1 MDCQEIVLVHYA
13 GVTTESSRP
22 AALRRLMAGPGLTPL
37 AGVYDALSA
46 VLAERAGLPVAY
58 MSGYCVAA
66 GRLGLPDV
74 GYLTLTEMVET
85 AARIADRISIPL
97 LADGDDGYG
106 NHLNVARLVRG
117 LERAGVAG
125 VQIEDQVSPKRC
137 GHMAGKRVVPK
148 AEMVAKIKAAADTR
162 QDADFAILARTD
174 AVAVTGYADALDRA
188 RAYLE
193 AGADMIFI
201 EALETPE
208 QMAEVPRLFAC
219 PTVFNWALGGRSPT
233 PPAAEIAAM
242 GYRFVQNPDVVFAVT
257 RALGDLYAEVRRA
270 GTYAAM
276 ADRMSGFAEFNEMIG
291 LEAVA
296 AMDARYRPG
305 GG

>member
-1 MDCQEIVLVHYA
+1 
-13 GVTTESSRP
+13 
-22 AALRRLMAGPGLTPL
+22 MAGPELIPL

-74 GYLTLTEMVET
+74 GYLTLTEMVDT

-106 NHLNVARLVRG
+106 NHLNVGRLVRG
-117 LERAGVAG
+117 LEKAGVAG

-137 GHMAGKRVVPK
+137 GHMAGKRVIPK
-148 AEMVAKIKAAADTR
+148 AEMVAKIKAAVDTR
-162 QDADFAILARTD
+162 RDADFAILARTD
-174 AVAVTGYADALDRA
+174 ALAVTSYEDALDRA
-188 RAYLE
+188 HAYRE
-193 AGADMIFI
+193 AGADMIFV
-201 EALETPE
+201 EALETME
-208 QMAEVPRLFAC
+208 QMASVPPQFDC

-257 RALGDLYAEVRRA
+257 RALGDLYAEVHRA
-270 GTYAAM
+270 GTYAAL
-276 ADRMSGFAEFNEMIG
+276 ADRMSGFAEFNEIVG

-296 AMDARYRPG
+296 AMDTRYRPDNG
-305 GG
+305 